1 MKMCYVIMSQLKED
15 IDRVSARIAGGQEV
29 VLIAQGKSLL
39 RFLPHQGQEGRMVD
53 VRSFKA
59 DPETYIQE
67 MGDNDRLTIY
77 REDEEGQTPL
87 FDAEPYEY
95 KIMYRM

>member
-1 MKMCYVIMSQLKED
+1 
-15 IDRVSARIAGGQEV
+15 
-29 VLIAQGKSLL
+29 
-39 RFLPHQGQEGRMVD
+39 MVD